1 MFKTPVFPNLPVLV
15 VDDSPFARR
24 TIRGMLETV
33 GMRHVVEAGDGN
45 DALVR
50 LSQFKPAM
58 IILDWNLP
66 IVDAAGVLDVLRDP
80 RASTETT
87 IPVIVMTASP
97 TRRLINEALKREVRH
112 VLKKP
117 FGPKMLWQRIS
128 TFFDEDP
135 RNVGDVGLNALLPA
149 DDGAKARAAAK
160 KGKAGRGAVN
170 IGALARSPATSN

>member
-33 GMRHVVEAGDGN
+33 GMRHVIEATDGN
-45 DALVR
+45 DALLR
-50 LSQFKPAM
+50 LSQFKPAL
-58 IILDWNLP
+58 IVLDWNLP
-66 IVDAAGVLDVLRDP
+66 ILDAAGVLDVLRDP
-80 RASTETT
+80 RASTETS

-97 TRRLINEALKREVRH
+97 TRRLINEASKREVRH

-117 FGPKMLWQRIS
+117 FGPKMLWQRIA

-135 RNVGDVGLNALLPA
+135 RNVGDVGQNALLPMPEVPK
-149 DDGAKARAAAK
+149 GRAAG
-160 KGKAGRGAVN
+160 KGAKAGRGALHLA
-170 IGALARSPATSN
+170 ALARSASSSH